1 MEPGVEVV
9 ITVRCLEAAAASQAL
24 SLLKACHAAGQ
35 IELRGGIV
43 IERAPDDRLQMPAD
57 ASMVAG
63 VATGGGS
70 LIGMLMDIL
79 GGPLG
84 MLLGWRGAAVIAA
97 AVDLRM
103 AERTG
108 ELGGL
113 AALSVAARGGNAFVL
128 ADVTEFDPEVIDVEM
143 AKVGGTVIRRPADLV
158 LAELAA
164 AEDAAKAAEVEAVRV
179 LREVHIAE
187 HRKSSGER
195 DTAG

>member
-1 MEPGVEVV
+1 MERGTDVV
-9 ITVRCLEAAAASQAL
+9 ITVRCADADAAGQAL
-24 SLLKACHAAGQ
+24 SLLRTCDAAGQ

-57 ASMVAG
+57 PHMVAG

-113 AALSVAARGGNAFVL
+113 AALSVSSRIGKAVVL
-128 ADVTEFDPEVIDVEM
+128 ADITEFDPEIIDSEM
-143 AKVGGTVIRRPADLV
+143 ATVGGTVIRRPADLV

-164 AEDAAKAAEVEAVRV
+164 AEDAAKAAEMEAVRV
-179 LREVHIAE
+179 LRQQHIAE
-187 HRKSSGER
+187 RRKGSGHR
-195 DTAG
+195 DTFD